1 MVNRNLS
8 FWLNFHDFNNLIF
21 THQLTQIIFK
31 PTNLRPLV
39 SKRLIIL
46 PTNFRCTA
54 SGLSKSS
61 VRSVSSLVF
70 GSDSSAIHKC
80 LNYLGRWLIISDLIL
95 HIFVLETGGCGSDPT
110 ANPSWWWEIK
120 DAFIGMTLLGILAAI
135 SHKIG
140 TKFHWNSKITQIFGE
155 INMLQKWRVRKWN
168 FTSTWIN
175 KNAYNDKYT
184 DFMQHFPNIR
194 HLFHLFRN
202 CYSNWIT
209 KTGDWL
215 SGSLELIWK
224 NSNWWFE
231 QKVIQ
236 IEAQDVDYGE
246 SKKTTTCFM

>member
-70 GSDSSAIHKC
+70 GFDSSAIHKC

-95 HIFVLETGGCGSDPT
+95 HIFVLETGRCGSDPT

-140 TKFHWNSKITQIFGE
+140 TKFQWNSKITHIFGE
-155 INMLQKWRVRKWN
+155 INIFFRNGEWESGILPAHELTKMLIMTNTQILCNISQIFDTCSIYFEIVIVIELQKLAIDWVVRWN
-168 FTSTWIN
+168 
-175 KNAYNDKYT
+175 
-184 DFMQHFPNIR
+184 
-194 HLFHLFRN
+194 
-202 CYSNWIT
+202 
-209 KTGDWL
+209 
-215 SGSLELIWK
+215 
-224 NSNWWFE
+224 
-231 QKVIQ
+231 
-236 IEAQDVDYGE
+236 
-246 SKKTTTCFM
+246 